1 MTRESEYT
9 TFLDLV
15 NHLSERRQTVT
26 ATYLSVN
33 AALIGALA
41 FLLQDGALPDWQQR
55 TAVLVLFGAGI
66 VACDLWRRIIK
77 QYNVLLGW
85 WYEQLHSL
93 EEALPDS
100 SRLIKREYEQLYAR
114 KVGRRPLGLSRY
126 ERRLTW
132 VFTAAYVLFALVI
145 VVGWVSG

>member
-114 KVGRRPLGLSRY
+114 KRGRRPLGLSRY

-132 VFTAAYVLFALVI
+132 VFTAAYLLFALVI
-145 VVGWVSG
+145 VVGWISG

>member
-114 KVGRRPLGLSRY
+114 KAGRRPLGLSRY